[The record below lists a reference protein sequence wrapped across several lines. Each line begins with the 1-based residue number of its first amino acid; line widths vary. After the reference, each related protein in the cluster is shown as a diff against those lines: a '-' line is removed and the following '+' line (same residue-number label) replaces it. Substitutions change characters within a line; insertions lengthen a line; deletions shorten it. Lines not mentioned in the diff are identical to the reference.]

1 MSAYFAINR
10 ATARSHGPCR
20 RVSVRKRACMGSSPA
35 PIPFA
40 RSMLRQ
46 HRHVCAFFNSAND
59 EYSTLLPFICEGISC
74 GHRAFHVLPSKHRRE
89 HLDRLTAA
97 GVDVAATQNSG
108 QLEVAAS
115 EDTYTRGGIGF
126 PLTRLVA
133 HAETTCADWGGV
145 NEFMEY
151 EMRLNEVLPNYD
163 DPVICAYDANLVDAN
178 LAIDILRTHPVAV
191 IGGVLVEN
199 SFFSRPE
206 DFLREVRARSLT
218 PPSSYLG

>member
-1 MSAYFAINR
+1 
-10 ATARSHGPCR
+10 
-20 RVSVRKRACMGSSPA
+20 MGSSPA

-59 EYSTLLPFICEGISC
+59 EYGTLLPFICEGISC

-97 GVDVAATQNSG
+97 GVDVAATQKSG

-115 EDTYTRGGIGF
+115 EDTYTRGGRFNKEAMLALIQEVLRTGISLGF
-126 PLTRLVA
+126 PLTRMVA
-133 HAETTCADWGGV
+133 HAKTTCADWGGAK
-145 NEFMEY
+145 EFMEY

-163 DPVICAYDANLVDAN
+163 DPVICAYDANLVGAN

-218 PPSSYLG
+218 PPGSYLG